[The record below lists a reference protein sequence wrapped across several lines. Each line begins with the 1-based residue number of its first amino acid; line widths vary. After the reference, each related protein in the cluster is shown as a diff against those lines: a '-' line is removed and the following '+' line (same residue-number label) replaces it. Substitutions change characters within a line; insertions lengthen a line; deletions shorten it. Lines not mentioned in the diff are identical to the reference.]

1 LSWNLDDGLIVYIQE
16 RRIALRKPIIN
27 VILILALLILSA
39 CNMPGEAAPTQVD
52 VNAIYTAAA
61 QTLAA
66 QETEVAAAQPTTPP
80 TETPVPA
87 TPTPAETATPEFT
100 ATASSTPEP
109 TVPMAI
115 VNIGSNCRLGPS
127 TDYAPPLAVLTEGQK
142 AEIQGRNSNSS
153 WWYIQIPGRPGQHCW
168 ISGQNVNV
176 TGDTSTIP
184 VVAAPPIPI
193 TATFTPKPDVRFDP
207 SFIEIHTCGGEPYAV
222 FEIDNEGDEN
232 FESMSLKIE
241 DTDDDEEIYSA
252 SSDSPFLSAPTE
264 CPEGD
269 DTLKDG
275 DVAWIAGDI
284 DKGEA
289 GNDGEAT
296 ITLCTSEGL
305 KGICVTET
313 VEFILQ

>member
-1 LSWNLDDGLIVYIQE
+1 
-16 RRIALRKPIIN
+16 LRKPITN
-27 VILILALLILSA
+27 SILILALLTLSA

-66 QETEVAAAQPTTPP
+66 QETGTAAAQPTTPP

-127 TDYAPPLAVLTEGQK
+127 TEYNPPLAVLTDGQK
-142 AEIQGRNSNSS
+142 AEIKGRNSNSS
-153 WWYIQIPGRPGQHCW
+153 WWYIQIPGKSGQCW
-168 ISGQNVNV
+168 IFGQNVNV

-207 SFIEIHTCGGEPYAV
+207 TFKEIHNCGGEPYAV
-222 FEIDNEGDEN
+222 FEIDNIGDEN

-241 DTDDDEEIYSA
+241 DVSDDEEIYSA
-252 SSDSPFLSAPTE
+252 SSDSPFLSASTE

-275 DVAWIAGDI
+275 KTAWIAGDI
-284 DKGEA
+284 DDGEA
-289 GNDGEAT
+289 GNEGKAT

-305 KGICVTET
+305 KGVCVTQT
-313 VEFILQ
+313 VKFTLQ